1 MHTPPLPRKRLSGA
15 APRAL
20 AAGLSIAAT
29 PATTTAAASDYPV
42 RPIRFVVGVP
52 PGGPTDIFARMVGQ
66 KLAESWGQSVIVDN
80 RPGAGQTIGADIV
93 ARSTPNGYTLFMCTQ
108 TFAVNPAIFPKLPYD
123 SEKDFAPVTLVATTP
138 LVLFVHPGL
147 PVKTLK
153 ELLAHARARPAPLNF
168 GSSGPSS
175 SLRLSG
181 ELLKLLA
188 RIDLV
193 HVPYKGTAP
202 ALTDLAA
209 GQVHIV
215 FSGLPAAQPFYATG
229 RIRPIAVASER
240 RTAGMPD
247 LPTTAEAGLPGLL
260 AESWF
265 GVLAPGRTP
274 AAIVERLNAEIVRI
288 VRSPELKARLV
299 TEGADA
305 GGNSPAEF
313 AALIR
318 AETARWGRVVRE
330 NQIRIE

>member
-1 MHTPPLPRKRLSGA
+1 MHRMSRAAMLSGA
-15 APRAL
+15 VLSLCVMAPPSQAQPF
-20 AAGLSIAAT
+20 
-29 PATTTAAASDYPV
+29 PARPV
-42 RPIRFVVGVP
+42 RFIVPFV
-52 PGGPTDIFARMVGQ
+52 PGGGTDTFARITGAKVSE
-66 KLAESWGQSVIVDN
+66 LWGQQLIVDN
-80 RPGAGQTIGADIV
+80 RPGAQGNIGTVLGAKAPPD
-93 ARSTPNGYTLFMCTQ
+93 GYTLTLAFVGTLAINPHIYKPAGFD
-108 TFAVNPAIFPKLPYD
+108 TLKDFIAVSRGTTEPWVLAVNAASPADVKEFIALAKKSPGKLAFG
-123 SEKDFAPVTLVATTP
+123 S
-138 LVLFVHPGL
+138 
-147 PVKTLK
+147 
-153 ELLAHARARPAPLNF
+153 
-168 GSSGPSS
+168 GSSGSQ
-175 SLRLSG
+175 LAG
-181 ELLKLLA
+181 ELFKLA
-188 RIDLV
+188 AGVDLL

-274 AAIVERLNAEIVRI
+274 AAIVARLNAEIVRI